1 MKEVQYVIHAV
12 KPVAAQPAAQEGEA
26 PVQPA
31 VEAVQNIFKASIE
44 SKTVKRIILTS
55 SYQAVSGTTVMYK

>member
-1 MKEVQYVIHAV
+1 MKEVQHVIHAI
-12 KPVAAQPAAQEGEA
+12 KPMAAQAAAQEGEA

-31 VEAVQNIFKASIE
+31 VEAVQNLLKSSAA

-55 SYQAVSGTTVMYK
+55 SYQAISGTAVI